1 MSPDEAEAEPDEEET
16 EGEPDEE
23 EAEGDAICISLT
35 EDEERDN
42 LVSPLLTTKVT
53 VSVLNI

>member
-1 MSPDEAEAEPDEEET
+1 MSPDEAEAEPDEEE
-16 EGEPDEE
+16 
-23 EAEGDAICISLT
+23 AEGDAINISLT

-42 LVSPLLTTKVT
+42 LVSPLLTSKVT

>member
-1 MSPDEAEAEPDEEET
+1 MSPDEAEA
-16 EGEPDEE
+16 EPDEE

-42 LVSPLLTTKVT
+42 LVSPLLTSKVT